1 MSLYSET
8 VDREPP
14 KKTVFSRLMR
24 MARIFFCTIGLLF
37 FSAVALRIYVLLRA
51 RPAVEFKDE
60 TYLRLN
66 FDTALYESRPDD
78 LIGSLTFGN
87 PPTLYDVIS
96 GINRAAENPKIKA
109 LIAFSTNPALSLTQI
124 QEIREAVLAF
134 RKTGK
139 DTVFYAPTLGEMGG
153 GLGMY
158 YLASAFGDIRIQPSG
173 EVGVAGISIE
183 SPYLKDALLKIGIRP
198 SFNARYEY
206 KTGADMMNA
215 SEMSPQERETM
226 TGIMDA
232 FISRIAHDAGE
243 ARGIEAAEMKQILLN
258 GPYFAD
264 KALEMR
270 LIDRIEY
277 TDNLEEELKEK
288 SGDLVDFFDFAYA
301 SEPEIKHK
309 TPVVAFIPAVGIIQF
324 GDSVFGGDAYRSIL
338 GLSTFSENM
347 RQAADDDSV
356 KAIVIRIDSPGG
368 GYISSDAM
376 RNEIEFV
383 KKVKEKP
390 VVCSMGSS
398 AASGGYFIS
407 LGCDAVFAMPATL
420 TGSIG
425 VFGGKLV
432 FKNLLDKF
440 DVNVSSI
447 KMGKN
452 AGMFS
457 PVQDFTVS
465 QKQYFN
471 DSLDR
476 VYQDFTAK
484 VAERRLLSA
493 KETDA
498 AARGRVFTGQ
508 QAVEKKLID
517 GIGGI
522 TASVA
527 AASKLAGQEKPLP
540 VLEFPA
546 QPTRVEMLISLLN
559 SDTLNIKDRHSR
571 IKGVVPA
578 VQSLA
583 DRLTSGDFRLF
594 YNGIRPL

>member
-1 MSLYSET
+1 MPPFET
-8 VDREPP
+8 TECELP
-14 KKTVFSRLMR
+14 KKTIAGRLLR
-24 MARIFFCTIGLLF
+24 LARIFFCTLGLLF
-37 FSAVALRIYVLLRA
+37 FSAIAVRVYVLST
-51 RPAVEFKDE
+51 RPAAEVKDE

-66 FDTALYESRPDD
+66 LDTELYESRPDD

-87 PPTLYDVIS
+87 PPTLYDVVS

-109 LIAFSTNPALSLTQI
+109 LIAFSTNPSLSLTQI
-124 QEIREAVLAF
+124 QEIRQAVMAF

-139 DTVFYAPTLGEMGG
+139 ETIFYAPTLGEMGG

-158 YLASAFGDIRIQPSG
+158 YLASAFGDLRIQPSG
-173 EVGVAGISIE
+173 EVGVTGMSIE
-183 SPYLKDALLKIGIRP
+183 APYLKNALLKVGIQP

-215 SEMSPQERETM
+215 SEMSLQERETM
-226 TGIMDA
+226 TGIMDS
-232 FISRIAHDAGE
+232 FISQIARDIGE
-243 ARGIEAAEMKQILLN
+243 ARGIEAAEMKEILLN

-264 KALEMR
+264 RALEMR

-277 TDNLEEELKEK
+277 TDNLEQELKEK
-288 SGDLVDFFDFAYA
+288 AGELADFFDYAYTSA
-301 SEPEIKHK
+301 PEIKEK
-309 TPVVAFIPAVGIIQF
+309 TPVVALVPAVGIIQF
-324 GDSVFGGDAYRSIL
+324 GESVFGGDAYRSLL

-347 RQAADDDSV
+347 RQAADDDAV

-383 KKVKEKP
+383 KKIKEKP

-407 LGCDAVFAMPATL
+407 LGCDAVYAMPATL

-432 FKNLLDKF
+432 FKNLLDRF
-440 DVNVSSI
+440 DINVSSI

-457 PVQDFTVS
+457 PVQDFTVP

-476 VYQDFTAK
+476 VYLDFTAK
-484 VAERRLLSA
+484 VAERRGLTA

-498 AARGRVFTGQ
+498 AARGRVFTGT
-508 QAVEKKLID
+508 QAVKNRLID
-517 GIGGI
+517 GIGGL
-522 TASVA
+522 TASVE
-527 AASKLAGQEKPLP
+527 AASKLAGEEKSLP
-540 VLEFPA
+540 VLEFPT
-546 QPTRVEMLISLLN
+546 QPTRLEMLVRLLN
-559 SDTLNIKDRHSR
+559 SDTLNIKEGRFR
-571 IKGVVPA
+571 VKGVVPA
-578 VQSLA
+578 VQALA
-583 DRLTSGDFRLF
+583 KRLTNGDFRLF

>member
-288 SGDLVDFFDFAYA
+288 SGELVDFFDFAYA

>member
-1 MSLYSET
+1 MHPYPET
-8 VDREPP
+8 VERDPP
-14 KKTVFSRLMR
+14 KKSISERLLR
-24 MARIFFCTIGLLF
+24 LARIFFCTIGLLF
-37 FSAVALRIYVLLRA
+37 FSTVAAFRVYAVLT
-51 RPAVEFKDE
+51 RPSVEFKE
-60 TYLRLN
+60 NTYLRLN
-66 FDTALYESRPDD
+66 LDTELYESRPDD

-87 PPTLYDVIS
+87 PPTLYDVVS
-96 GINRAAENPKIKA
+96 GINRAAANPKIKA
-109 LIAFSTNPALSLTQI
+109 LIAFSTSPSLSLTQI

-139 DTVFYAPTLGEMGG
+139 DTIFYAPTLGEMGG
-153 GLGMY
+153 GMGMY
-158 YLASAFGDIRIQPSG
+158 YLASAFSDIRIQPSG
-173 EVGVAGISIE
+173 EVGVAGLSVE
-183 SPYLKDALLKIGIRP
+183 APYLKNALLKIGIQP

-215 SEMSPQERETM
+215 AEMSPQERETM
-226 TGIMDA
+226 TGILDA
-232 FISRIAHDAGE
+232 FISRIARDIGE
-243 ARGIEAAEMKQILLN
+243 SRSIETAEMKEILLN

-277 TDNLEEELKEK
+277 TDNLEQELKDKDGE
-288 SGDLVDFFDFAYA
+288 LVDFFDYAYA
-301 SEPEIKHK
+301 SAPEINNK

-347 RQAADDDSV
+347 RQAADDDAV

-383 KKVKEKP
+383 KKIKKKP

-407 LGCDAVFAMPATL
+407 LGCDAVYAMPATL

-452 AGMFS
+452 AGIFS
-457 PVQDFTVS
+457 PVQDFTVP

-471 DSLDR
+471 ASLDR

-484 VAERRLLSA
+484 VAERRGLSA
-493 KETDA
+493 KETDT
-498 AARGRVFTGQ
+498 AARGRVFTGT
-508 QAVEKKLID
+508 QAVKNRLID

-522 TASVA
+522 VFSVES
-527 AASKLAGQEKPLP
+527 ASKLAGEKEPLP

-546 QPTRVEMLISLLN
+546 LPTRLEMLLRLLN
-559 SDTLNIKDRHSR
+559 SDTLNIKEGRFR

-578 VQSLA
+578 LQALA
-583 DRLTSGDFRLF
+583 ERLTSGDFRLF
-594 YNGIRPL
+594 YNGMKPL